1 MRSLKFLLVFLF
13 SFIAI
18 GHAQTIVTGTLVGY
32 DGKPMVNA
40 NVVLKQ
46 PLDDTVFKSF
56 DVGKDGKFKFEVD
69 TTGIWIIYFT
79 GVNHRAYQ
87 TALYVDKPAT
97 LDVKVRLKTYEYLSD
112 FSHAE
117 IMGNFNNWL
126 APDVKM
132 EENSDGTYS
141 AEIDSKSD
149 SVIYRLLN
157 VAKGDAVEG
166 TDEDSYIYNGYEGYN
181 SVILSKPGKVKIV
194 FDPKKLVKSTR
205 SSEAT
210 FSDSASLNVQF
221 AITYNKIL
229 ENRLAIRKAIM
240 EYQSS
245 GEDLKAF
252 RYDWT
257 KEVDLLT
264 SEIKAEKNNLLR
276 NELLIGYLDLA
287 TMTAKVDSAMVVKA
301 IKDIP
306 PSSFL
311 WSLNPNI
318 LQSAFSIAGVRG
330 KKYEESLK
338 RFVSENKNVNVK
350 SFTLFLLFMD
360 ARAQKKEDDAS
371 KYYQTLV
378 GKYANTYVGAMVKE
392 RFSDVAHVKVGS
404 PIPKFSFVSLDDSS
418 KVVTNESLKGKNY
431 MIDFWAT
438 WCGSCVGQMKLL
450 NDAYEKYKN
459 KNFTIVSVSFDRT
472 PQDIIK
478 FRNEKWKMPWFN
490 SFIAINMQVDTQK
503 EFDIMGIPNPI
514 FVNDK
519 GIVVATQGD
528 LYGEK
533 LDKTLGNL
541 LGK

>member
-1 MRSLKFLLVFLF
+1 MRSVKFLLAIMF

-18 GHAQTIVTGTLVGY
+18 VHAQTIVKGTLLGY
-32 DGKPMVNA
+32 DGKPMINA
-40 NVVLKQ
+40 NVVIKQ
-46 PLDDTVFKSF
+46 PLDNAVFKSY
-56 DVGKDGKFKFEVD
+56 DVGKDGKFKFKVD
-69 TTGIWIIYFT
+69 TTGIWILYFI
-79 GVNHRAYQ
+79 GVNHTAYQ

-97 LDVKVRLKTYEYLSD
+97 LDLNVRLSTYEYLSD

-126 APDVKM
+126 APNVKM
-132 EENSDGTYS
+132 EKNSDGTYS

-166 TDEDSYIYNGYEGYN
+166 TDASSYIYNDFEGYN

-194 FDPKKLVKSTR
+194 FDPKKIVKSTR
-205 SSEAT
+205 SNEAT
-210 FSDSASLNVQF
+210 FSDSASLTVQF

-229 ENRLAIRKAIM
+229 ANRLAIKKAIM

-245 GEDLKAF
+245 GKDLHAF

-257 KEVDLLT
+257 KEVDLFT
-264 SEIKAEKNNLLR
+264 SEIKAEKNNLIR
-276 NELLIGYLDLA
+276 NELLTGYLDLA

-311 WSLNPNI
+311 WSLNPDI
-318 LQSAFSIAGVRG
+318 LQSVFSIAGVRG
-330 KKYEESLK
+330 EKYEESLK

-350 SFTLFLLFMD
+350 SFALFLLFMD
-360 ARAQKKEDDAS
+360 ARTQKKEDDAS
-371 KYYQTLV
+371 KYYKTLV
-378 GKYANTYVGAMVKE
+378 SEYANTYIGAMVKKG
-392 RFSDVAHVKVGS
+392 FSDVVHIKVGS

-431 MIDFWAT
+431 LIDFWAT
-438 WCGSCVGQMKLL
+438 WCGPCVGQMKLL

-490 SFIAINMQVDTQK
+490 SFLAANMQSSIQK

-514 FVNDK
+514 LVNDK
-519 GIVVATQGD
+519 GIVVAVLGD

-541 LGK
+541 LNK